1 MKQLLLTALLTLV
14 SFVGFSQYKNVNQ
27 KLYFVNGIKIG
38 DTLKVD
44 SAGIYG
50 SGHFLKIQDTTTS
63 PWTVIRSEIDATDT
77 SFFNRASN
85 KITPKNAGDTIEAA
99 GLDLN
104 GLSGSGSFLKIGDD
118 NRVTRGVETDTSF
131 FNRISNKIIPKNIGD
146 TIEAAGLDLN
156 GLSGS
161 GSFLKIGDDNR
172 VTRGVATDTSFFTRT
187 ANGTIQP
194 KTETDS
200 LYLGSNL
207 NATELNLKGQFTQSK
222 GEAFL
227 DNTMGGPKLL
237 VLSGAHNVDTIAYGG
252 PFRAEVGALVNT
264 RVGTF
269 LTIVGTSGV
278 VDDSAA
284 VFLDSPPF
292 YLNGNDTLG
301 SGDIL
306 QLYIYNE
313 TKFLEVS
320 RSDN

>member
-77 SFFNRASN
+77 SFF
-85 KITPKNAGDTIEAA
+85 K
-99 GLDLN
+99 
-104 GLSGSGSFLKIGDD
+104 
-118 NRVTRGVETDTSF
+118 
-131 FNRISNKIIPKNIGD
+131 
-146 TIEAAGLDLN
+146 
-156 GLSGS
+156 
-161 GSFLKIGDDNR
+161 
-172 VTRGVATDTSFFTRT
+172 RT

-222 GEAFL
+222 GEALL
-227 DNTMGGPKLL
+227 DNTVGGAKLL
-237 VLSGAHNVDTIAYGG
+237 VLSGAHNVDTITYGG
-252 PFRAEVGALVNT
+252 GLRVEVGDLVNE

-313 TKFLEVS
+313 AKFLEVS

>member
-85 KITPKNAGDTIEAA
+85 KLTPKNAGDTIEAA

-104 GLSGSGSFLKIGDD
+104 GLSG
-118 NRVTRGVETDTSF
+118 T
-131 FNRISNKIIPKNIGD
+131 
-146 TIEAAGLDLN
+146 
-156 GLSGS
+156 

-252 PFRAEVGALVNT
+252 PFRAEVGDLVNE

-313 TKFLEVS
+313 AKFLEVS

>member
-50 SGHFLKIQDTTTS
+50 SGQFLKIQDTTTS
-63 PWTVIRSEIDATDT
+63 PWTVIRSDFD
-77 SFFNRASN
+77 
-85 KITPKNAGDTIEAA
+85 
-99 GLDLN
+99 
-104 GLSGSGSFLKIGDD
+104 
-118 NRVTRGVETDTSF
+118 
-131 FNRISNKIIPKNIGD
+131 
-146 TIEAAGLDLN
+146 
-156 GLSGS
+156 
-161 GSFLKIGDDNR
+161 
-172 VTRGVATDTSFFTRT
+172 ATDTSFFTRT
-187 ANGTIQP
+187 SNGTIQP

-222 GEAFL
+222 GEAL
-227 DNTMGGPKLL
+227 LNNTVGGAKILS
-237 VLSGAHNVDTIAYGG
+237 LSGAHNVDTINYGG
-252 PFRAEVGALVNT
+252 GLRVEVGGLLNA

-306 QLYIYNE
+306 QLYIYTT

>member
-14 SFVGFSQYKNVNQ
+14 SFVVFSQYKNVNQ

-77 SFFNRASN
+77 SFF
-85 KITPKNAGDTIEAA
+85 K
-99 GLDLN
+99 
-104 GLSGSGSFLKIGDD
+104 
-118 NRVTRGVETDTSF
+118 
-131 FNRISNKIIPKNIGD
+131 
-146 TIEAAGLDLN
+146 
-156 GLSGS
+156 
-161 GSFLKIGDDNR
+161 
-172 VTRGVATDTSFFTRT
+172 RT

-222 GEAFL
+222 GEALL
-227 DNTMGGPKLL
+227 DNTVGGAKLL
-237 VLSGAHNVDTIAYGG
+237 VLSGAHNVDTITYGG
-252 PFRAEVGALVNT
+252 GLRVEVGDLVNE

-313 TKFLEVS
+313 AKFLEVS

>member
-85 KITPKNAGDTIEAA
+85 KLTPKNAGDTIEAA

-104 GLSGSGSFLKIGDD
+104 GLSGSGSFLKIGND
-118 NRVTRGVETDTSF
+118 NRVTRGTG
-131 FNRISNKIIPKNIGD
+131 I
-146 TIEAAGLDLN
+146 
-156 GLSGS
+156 
-161 GSFLKIGDDNR
+161 
-172 VTRGVATDTSFFTRT
+172 ATDTSFFKRT

>member
-14 SFVGFSQYKNVNQ
+14 SFVVFSQYKNVNQ

-77 SFFNRASN
+77 SFF
-85 KITPKNAGDTIEAA
+85 K
-99 GLDLN
+99 
-104 GLSGSGSFLKIGDD
+104 
-118 NRVTRGVETDTSF
+118 
-131 FNRISNKIIPKNIGD
+131 
-146 TIEAAGLDLN
+146 
-156 GLSGS
+156 
-161 GSFLKIGDDNR
+161 
-172 VTRGVATDTSFFTRT
+172 RT
-187 ANGTIQP
+187 ANGTIQT
-194 KTETDS
+194 KTEGDTLS
-200 LYLGSNL
+200 IGA
-207 NATELNLKGQFTQSK
+207 NATRGMIEIRGTIKHASVGGATVLNLTSGTIPLSLSGQSDVDTLDYQGFNRVLIND
-222 GEAFL
+222 L
-227 DNTMGGPKLL
+227 DNE
-237 VLSGAHNVDTIAYGG
+237 
-252 PFRAEVGALVNT
+252 EVGV
-264 RVGTF
+264 F
-269 LTIVGTSGV
+269 LTIIGSGAI

-301 SGDIL
+301 AGDIL